1 MREALLVSTTLENQD
16 DAESLAASLLD
27 RRLVACAQILGPVKS
42 LYWWKEEVAESV
54 EFVLTVKT
62 FAEVYGKVEGVILAE
77 HPYDVPEIIAEKLV
91 RVSASYLAWMEKE
104 IGDG

>member
-16 DAESLAASLLD
+16 DAESLAESLLS
-27 RRLVACAQILGPVKS
+27 RRLVACAQIQGPIKS
-42 LYWWKEEVAESV
+42 MYWWKEDIAESV
-54 EFVLTVKT
+54 EFVLTLKT
-62 FAEVYGKVEGVILAE
+62 FAEVYGAVEKTILAQ

-91 RVSASYLAWMEKE
+91 RVSSSYLAWMEKE